1 MTPRRDRQCIG
12 DGVRAKGRDRPLE
25 PPAVAGL
32 AQEEGAPVVA
42 GGDHAAR
49 SETTTSG
56 AGRRPRTPENV
67 LTPAASP
74 ETEALRD
81 DLRPCETPR
90 DQSNEAN
97 AASAPREALTF
108 SSVGAR
114 RSWKPSWDIGRGGW
128 RENPRRSGPSRRRL
142 IGAPVARGPR
152 TRASLRCSRHPCGVA
167 RADLLVHLVRAAR
180 ERDDGELRRTVESV
194 IAEERDK
201 QHHLLAE
208 RLEEALRSST
218 PANGDERGSAAHGFG
233 VVTPRFRLDDLVLPE
248 KTREA
253 VEELIEEQ
261 QRTDVLRAY
270 GLEPRHRLLL
280 LGPPGNGK
288 TSLAEA
294 IAEAL
299 LLPLVVVRY
308 EEVIGSYLGETAARL
323 ASVFSF
329 ARTRRCVL
337 FFDEFDAVAKER
349 GDEHETGEIK
359 RVVSSLLLQVDAL
372 PSHAVIV
379 AASNHQELLDRAVH
393 RRFELRLELP
403 LPGKAARIAWFERL
417 LATFDEPV
425 GMTPETLGRKT
436 AGASFSQLQDLADDV
451 RRRRVLEPG
460 TSLRRL
466 VPQRIAIWRDV
477 CALETHA

>member
-1 MTPRRDRQCIG
+1 M
-12 DGVRAKGRDRPLE
+12 
-25 PPAVAGL
+25 
-32 AQEEGAPVVA
+32 
-42 GGDHAAR
+42 
-49 SETTTSG
+49 
-56 AGRRPRTPENV
+56 
-67 LTPAASP
+67 
-74 ETEALRD
+74 
-81 DLRPCETPR
+81 
-90 DQSNEAN
+90 
-97 AASAPREALTF
+97 
-108 SSVGAR
+108 
-114 RSWKPSWDIGRGGW
+114 
-128 RENPRRSGPSRRRL
+128 
-142 IGAPVARGPR
+142 
-152 TRASLRCSRHPCGVA
+152 A